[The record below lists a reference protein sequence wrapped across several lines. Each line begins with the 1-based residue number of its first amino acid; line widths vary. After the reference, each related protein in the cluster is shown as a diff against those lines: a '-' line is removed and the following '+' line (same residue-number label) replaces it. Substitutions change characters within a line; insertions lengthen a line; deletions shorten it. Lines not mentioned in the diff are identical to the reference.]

1 MDPRTF
7 LATLVLLVFGLIFEA
22 SGFGAF
28 VAGRPEGLLIVFIG
42 ITMFWG
48 GWTLSKAKSLSCG
61 AASALNMADAALTV
75 AYWNFEVN
83 PVVVAAGP
91 LIFLLSKVACSVGIV
106 FFARVHPRPR
116 GGGLLLMALF
126 GAVVAWNIVQHA
138 AAWTNLVYGAGAGP
152 WSASTP

>member
-7 LATLVLLVFGLIFEA
+7 LAILALLVFGLIFEA

-42 ITMFWG
+42 LTMFWG
-48 GWTLSKAKSLSCG
+48 GWTLSSAKSISCG

-83 PVVVAAGP
+83 PVVLAAGP
-91 LIFLLSKVACSVGIV
+91 LIFVLSKVACSVGIV
-106 FFARVHPRPR
+106 FFARIHPRPKV
-116 GGGLLLMALF
+116 GGLLLMALF
-126 GAVVAWNIVQHA
+126 GAVVSWNIIQHA
-138 AAWTNLVYGAGAGP
+138 TAWTHFVYGGGVGL
-152 WSASTP
+152 